1 MIAVVNEGRI
11 VETGTH
17 DELLA
22 QESHYFRLVEAQK
35 TKAGVEEK
43 TPVVS
48 EAHKMKA
55 DDGKETPVVSEHGSQ
70 VVIDDD
76 GPAMIE
82 FENVR
87 FEYPSRPDAPVFQG
101 LNLKVRKGETL
112 ALVGPSGCG

>member
-35 TKAGVEEK
+35 AKADDAEE

-48 EAHKMKA
+48 EAQKTEA
-55 DDGKETPVVSEHGSQ
+55 DEEEETLVSSEHGSQ
-70 VVIDDD
+70 LIVDNN

-82 FENVR
+82 FENVH
-87 FEYPSRPDAPVFQG
+87 FEYPSRPDAPVFRD